1 MVPVLSRSR
10 DFSLFLDGTG
20 PGTGKHWSREKV
32 PVPKKLVPK
41 KSTGPGTGKNWSRK
55 KVPVPVPEKN
65 SGYRHTLVG
74 PLSKEEFQDQI
85 IANRVAH
92 GVRGTPYIYSEF
104 HTHAF
109 PLKIESIACINGNG
123 ADECQC
129 ASNVTGY
136 CRRCCLS
143 AGFCWV
149 AL

>member
-1 MVPVLSRSR
+1 M
-10 DFSLFLDGTG
+10 
-20 PGTGKHWSREKV
+20 
-32 PVPKKLVPK
+32 
-41 KSTGPGTGKNWSRK
+41 
-55 KVPVPVPEKN
+55 
-65 SGYRHTLVG
+65 G

-92 GVRGTPYIYSEF
+92 GVRGTPYIHSEF

-136 CRRCCLS
+136 CRPLLPVCRISLGCIVMLCTAASGSVTDIPDNNTSHITEECRTASLGARQQP
-143 AGFCWV
+143 AGEGGCHCYRLIDHNV
-149 AL
+149 SD